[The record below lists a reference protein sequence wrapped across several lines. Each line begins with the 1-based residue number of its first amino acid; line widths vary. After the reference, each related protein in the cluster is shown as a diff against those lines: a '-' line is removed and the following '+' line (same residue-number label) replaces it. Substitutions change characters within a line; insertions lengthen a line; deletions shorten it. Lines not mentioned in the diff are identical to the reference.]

1 MRLRLHSLL
10 LPIALFA
17 SSVLAEAP
25 PAAQIDAA
33 RQLREHLLAD
43 PHRPEFHFVIPEG
56 QVAPMDPNGGLFWK
70 GRYHLFYIYQNGQRQ
85 HCFGHISSRD
95 LFHWRQHPTALAPKE
110 EDADV
115 GTFSGGAFLD
125 KQGVPTIIYWGLGDS
140 WNRGKKRNRP
150 GGICLATSTDQN
162 LDTWTKSPHNPV
174 IPYPKQGDK
183 EYEQYTAV
191 DPSAVWIKDGK
202 YNVLTGNL
210 QMMIEVHK
218 NKPEFKKG
226 DTNYLF
232 QSDDLIHWTFKH
244 EFYQSDRKWT
254 ANFEDN
260 MCPDFFP
267 LGDKHMML
275 FISHTKGCQYYL
287 GNYGNDRF
295 TPEQH
300 GRMTWVDNEFFAP
313 ETILDDQGR
322 RIMWAWVLDRNS
334 VASQKAA
341 GWAGLLSLPRVLTLG
356 KDGGLRMNPP
366 EELERLR
373 YNEVTAANM
382 SVPAGQEVVIDK
394 VKGNVLELNV
404 ELEPS
409 PEAKQ
414 FGVVV
419 ARSPDGAEQTR
430 VFYDAT
436 DKKLKIDS
444 SKSGKEGSRKTEGGP
459 LELAVGEPLR
469 LRVLVDKSVVDVF
482 ANDGRQAVCRRI
494 YPSNKQSVGVAVF
507 ATGGPVKASK
517 IKAWDIMPANA
528 Y

>member
-1 MRLRLHSLL
+1 MRH
-10 LPIALFA
+10 
-17 SSVLAEAP
+17 
-25 PAAQIDAA
+25 
-33 RQLREHLLAD
+33 HLLAD

-56 QVAPMDPNGGLFWK
+56 QVAPFDPNGGLFYN
-70 GRYHLFYIYQNGQRQ
+70 GRYHLFYIYQDEDRQ

-95 LFHWRQHPTALAPKE
+95 LFHWRQHPTVLAPKE
-110 EDADV
+110 GDADV

-140 WNRGKKRNRP
+140 WGRGKKLNRP
-150 GGICLATSTDQN
+150 GGICLATSTDKN

-183 EYEQYTAV
+183 EYERYTAV
-191 DPSAVWIKDGK
+191 DPSAVWVKDGK

-232 QSDDLIHWTFKH
+232 QSDDLIHWTYKH
-244 EFYQSDRKWT
+244 EFYKSDRKWT
-254 ANFEDN
+254 AAFEDN

-267 LGDKHMML
+267 LGNKHMML

-287 GNYGNDRF
+287 GSYENDRF
-295 TPEQH
+295 APEQH
-300 GRMTWVDNEFFAP
+300 GRMTWVDHEFFAP
-313 ETILDDQGR
+313 ETILDDKGR
-322 RIMWAWVLDRNS
+322 RIMWAWVFDRNS
-334 VASQKAA
+334 VASQRAA
-341 GWAGLLSLPRVLTLG
+341 GWAGLFSLPRVLTLG
-356 KDGGLRMNPP
+356 QDGNLRMNPP

-373 YNEVTAANM
+373 YNAVTADDL
-382 SVPAGQEVVIDK
+382 SVPAGQEVVLDK
-394 VKGNVLELNV
+394 VKGSVFELNIV
-404 ELEPS
+404 LEPS

-419 ARSPDGAEQTR
+419 ARSLDGAEQTR

-436 DKKLKIDS
+436 EKKLKIDT
-444 SKSGKEGSRKTEGGP
+444 SKSGKEGGRKIEGGP
-459 LELAVGEPLR
+459 LELAADEPLR

-494 YPSNKQSVGVAVF
+494 YPSNHQSVGVAVF

-517 IKAWDIMPANA
+517 IKAWDIMPSNP